1 MRCHE
6 KDYGPLVPPREQG
19 TGERSWF
26 FFSWW
31 DSGGTPRNVHSEVFQ
46 AAWRRH
52 EMEPDPQLL
61 LDAQVE
67 A

>member
-1 MRCHE
+1 MGRLYHRE
-6 KDYGPLVPPREQG
+6 NRALVRG
-19 TGERSWF
+19 LG